1 MMRII
6 QLILN
11 KKKTITLVTNIE
23 NTIIDDRYNLTEDS
37 IQNSDNNDPTTS
49 QVNNELYIN
58 NIEIESTIDD
68 RYNLIEDSKQNN
80 DYNEPTTSQE
90 SNELNIN
97 FNDPGCWPTMTSR
110 FRDLIVERGP
120 YLMDQNNYFPVNDED
135 VNQKMQCLLFSNN
148 DIRKST
154 FSNNGFKDWK
164 HLNPSVAEHEN
175 SKNHKQNVL
184 DWKELEKRLR
194 DCKTIDYA
202 LQNSI
207 KNEKEKWFCIL
218 KVIVDGILF
227 CAKNN
232 LALRGSSDKIGEAN
246 CGIFFKLNGRQ
257 IDKVNLS
264 LQNQNQTIDVATKS
278 LEGLIECIQNI
289 RENGF
294 ENAFNKAKKIAILI
308 NIPTDFLT
316 IRKIKRKKYD
326 LESNETETNKSS
338 ETIVKLQCYQSLDS
352 IITSLKWRFKKMYNI
367 SSNFSFLSGRNL
379 STMGIDD
386 IKTWSDDL
394 LLLYSVDLNG
404 GELYTE
410 VQSFKFQASRLI
422 ESFKTAT
429 CYDFLKCI
437 HQHSLQ
443 DVYPN
448 FGVALR
454 IFLTMPV
461 TTAT

>member
-11 KKKTITLVTNIE
+11 KKKTITPVTNIE

-37 IQNSDNNDPTTS
+37 IQNSDNNGPTTS

-110 FRDLIVERGP
+110 FRDLIVEKGP

-135 VNQKMQCLLFSNN
+135 
-148 DIRKST
+148 
-154 FSNNGFKDWK
+154 DWK

-232 LALRGSSDKIGEAN
+232 LALRVDPKSR
-246 CGIFFKLNGRQ
+246 LNSNAVPKKYSEVLKP
-257 IDKVNLS
+257 DVKNNHVNEVLI
-264 LQNQNQTIDVATKS
+264 TTPTKS
-278 LEGLIECIQNI
+278 RKSRSEIDDETHGMNSYQFNLTTLLVLDNMREGFPC
-289 RENGF
+289 
-294 ENAFNKAKKIAILI
+294 AFMISNRI
-308 NIPTDFLT
+308 NEAVLSIFYS
-316 IRKIKRKKYD
+316 KIKS
-326 LESNETETNKSS
+326 LTGQ
-338 ETIVKLQCYQSLDS
+338 LQPNV
-352 IITSLKWRFKKMYNI
+352 FM
-367 SSNFSFLSGRNL
+367 
-379 STMGIDD
+379 
-386 IKTWSDDL
+386 SDM
-394 LLLYSVDLNG
+394 
-404 GELYTE
+404 
-410 VQSFKFQASRLI
+410 A
-422 ESFKTAT
+422 ESFFNAWIVEMKRPKHRL
-429 CYDFLKCI
+429 YCI
-437 HQHSLQ
+437 WHVDCAWRKNLVKVKSKDKQCKIYKLLRTLIHEQ
-443 DVYPN
+443 DPKA
-448 FGVALR
+448 FGIIFEEAINQLSAL
-454 IFLTMPV
+454 
-461 TTAT
+461 